1 MTLLLNSTTSGAGSS
16 TMFIIVYILI
26 FIFIIAIPFFITKV
40 LGKTIKECIHEAKKP
55 YEPDT
60 KDKH

>member
-1 MTLLLNSTTSGAGSS
+1 
-16 TMFIIVYILI
+16 MFIIVCISILVL
-26 FIFIIAIPFFITKV
+26 IIAIPFFITKV
-40 LGKTIKECIHEAKKP
+40 LGKTIKECIHEAKKT

>member
-1 MTLLLNSTTSGAGSS
+1 MTFLATSGTGNS
-16 TMFIIVYILI
+16 TMFIIVCISILVL
-26 FIFIIAIPFFITKV
+26 IIAIPFFTTKI

>member
-1 MTLLLNSTTSGAGSS
+1 MTFLAISGAGNS
-16 TMFIIVYILI
+16 TMFTIVCILI
-26 FIFIIAIPFFITKV
+26 LILIIAIPFFITKV

-55 YEPDT
+55 YKPDT

>member
-1 MTLLLNSTTSGAGSS
+1 MTLATSGTGNN
-16 TMFIIVYILI
+16 TMFIIVCISILVL
-26 FIFIIAIPFFITKV
+26 IIAIPFFTTKV

>member
-1 MTLLLNSTTSGAGSS
+1 MTFLATSGAGNS
-16 TMFIIVYILI
+16 TMFTIVCILI
-26 FIFIIAIPFFITKV
+26 LVLIIAIPFFITKV